1 MPNFAKILADCSR
14 QIDWLY
20 SLVTDPTGS
29 RYFLEKSPET
39 RRREFV
45 AQLARTA
52 DFLEFAG
59 NPHTRFN
66 SIHVAG
72 TSGKGSVTTMLAAM
86 LTAGG
91 WRTGLHTSPYLQI
104 CNEKLIINGQMI
116 SPSAFTAL
124 VRRLSAIHA
133 EWQQAGRA
141 FADLRYGE
149 AWVSLTYLWFAGQ
162 QVDWAVVETSL
173 GGRFD
178 PTNVLPAQLAV
189 ITNVNFDHVK
199 ILGPDLLSIARH
211 KAGIIKPGGLAIT
224 AETNPATLAVI
235 QAEAAAKQATLYLP
249 GRDFSFAVENGRLAV
264 QTPFNHYTDL
274 VVALPGEFQVA
285 NAALAVAGLDVLAAR
300 HGLPLTAAAIKT
312 GLAGVKFPGR
322 LEVMPAEPLVILD
335 GAHNP
340 HKMQALVTSL
350 RQLYPAKRIVAL
362 FGMIRDKDTTE
373 VVKVLAPQVSR
384 FIVTAPNVF
393 GKPALPPNEL
403 ANIIKNV
410 APLLKVEQAASV
422 KAGVELAL
430 QTLDPDELLLA
441 TGSLYLVGEA
451 RDHWF
456 PRENLLQ
463 QLESAPQPRC

>member
-1 MPNFAKILADCSR
+1 MPPAPLADYSR

-39 RRREFV
+39 RQREFV

-59 NPHTRFN
+59 NPQARFN

-86 LTAGG
+86 LTASG
-91 WRTGLHTSPYLQI
+91 WRTGHHTSPYLQN
-104 CNEKLIINGQMI
+104 CNEKLVINGQMI
-116 SPSAFTAL
+116 SPADFAAL
-124 VRRLSAIHA
+124 VGQLRAIHA
-133 EWQQAGRA
+133 EWVRAGRP
-141 FADLRYGE
+141 FNDLRYGE
-149 AWVSLTYLWFAGQ
+149 AWVALTYLWFASQ

-199 ILGPDLLSIARH
+199 ILGPDLQSIARH

-224 AETNPATLAVI
+224 AETNPAVVAVI
-235 QAEAAAKQATLYLP
+235 QAEAAAKQAALYQP

-264 QTPFNHYTDL
+264 QTPFNTYTDL
-274 VVALPGEFQVA
+274 AVALPGRFQAV
-285 NAALAVAGLDVLAAR
+285 NAALAVAALDVLAAR
-300 HGLPLTAAAIKT
+300 YGLPLTENAIKT

-322 LEVMPAEPLVILD
+322 LEVMPAAERLVILD

-350 RQLYPAKRIVAL
+350 RQLYPTKRIVAL
-362 FGMIRDKDTTE
+362 FGMLRDKDTTE
-373 VVKVLAPQVSR
+373 VVKVLAPQISR

-410 APLLKVEQAASV
+410 APLLKVEQAAGV